1 MFDAYPLSRPIR
13 IAIML
18 FLVAVFCIVTP
29 VLILFTAGYRYDWSE
44 KRLVTTGVLSI
55 DITPKDAAVFVND
68 IRIEKDVP
76 IRLTN
81 LTPNN
86 YHIRIEKFGFH
97 VWEKDM
103 TVQSNQTTYIRD
115 ISLLEQSTP
124 TLVLAEQ
131 NTPSFSASGIFAAIQ
146 HPEAFIIFNIQGTD
160 QTPIFSIPT
169 TQETAVSFSWS
180 PYDDYIYIATVLD
193 GNTTEYLLSPNAP
206 EGVKIYQSKTPI
218 YFGVQ
223 WVRQPTASV
232 IVQRQTEG
240 LRNVTFTSAN
250 LVSEAPSRVWYVD
263 SENTVWTFDEKTNML
278 TNSRT
283 TSEMFFF
290 EKPILG
296 IIDVTPTYVLAF
308 DETHTFVIPKD
319 QSRER
324 VTLPYGATWYN
335 RGTNEWI
342 VASEWEIWTVYPDG
356 TAELRNRTSDAIQQ
370 VLPLD
375 SNGLLLVVRKNSLEA
390 FNPNPLYYT
399 THTLLRDVTIEHIAV
414 NTQEREIVFWGMVE
428 ETTGIFSVQY

>member
-1 MFDAYPLSRPIR
+1 MFDAYPLSRRIR
-13 IAIML
+13 LAIML
-18 FLVAVFCIVTP
+18 FLVAGFCVITP
-29 VLILFTAGYRYDWSE
+29 LLILFTAGYRYNWSE
-44 KRLVTTGVLSI
+44 KTLVTTGVLSI
-55 DITPKDAAVFVND
+55 DITPKDALVFVND

-86 YHIRIEKFGFH
+86 YHIRIQRDGFH

-124 TLVLAEQ
+124 MLVLSEK
-131 NTPSFSASGIFAAIQ
+131 NTPSFSASGIFAATQ
-146 HPEAFIIFNIQGTD
+146 TSESFIIFTIEGTN
-160 QTPIFSIPT
+160 QTPIFSVPT
-169 TQETAVSFSWS
+169 TQETAVYFSWS
-180 PYDDYIYIATVLD
+180 PYDDYVYIVTVLD
-193 GNTTEYLLSPNAP
+193 ENTTEYLLSPNAP
-206 EGVKIYQSKTPI
+206 DGVKIYESKIPPTLP
-218 YFGVQ
+218 VQ

-232 IVQRQTEG
+232 MVQRETEG

-250 LVSEAPSRVWYVD
+250 LVSDVQSPVWYVD
-263 SENTVWTFDEKTNML
+263 TDNTVWTFDENTNML
-278 TNSRT
+278 TNTRDPSQV
-283 TSEMFFF
+283 FFF
-290 EKPILG
+290 EKPIFG
-296 IIDVTPTYVLAF
+296 IIDVTSTYVLAF
-308 DETHTFVIPKD
+308 DETNAFVIPKD
-319 QSRER
+319 QGRER

-356 TAELRNRTSDAIQQ
+356 TAELRNRTSDAMQQ

-375 SNGLLLVVRKNSLEA
+375 ANGLLLVVRKNSLEA

-399 THTLLRDVTIEHIAV
+399 THILLRDVTIEHIAV
-414 NTQEREIVFWGMVE
+414 NTQEREIIFWGMVG